1 MPSHPIE
8 TRHPSFDHRR
18 TTIRMKPSLSSG
30 RRLSLGPSR
39 ALVLDLLRLSQ
50 RVPVFPVERQ
60 MEIGAVAAARDACPQ
75 RISWVTLFAKAL
87 ALTAREIPQ
96 LRRSYITWPWPHLY
110 EHEQS
115 VAMVAVN
122 RQYQG
127 EDRLFWLR
135 LVSPETT
142 SLVGLQKQLDRGTAG
157 NVEEVYRQQLQFSLV
172 PALLRRLIWWGR
184 MNLWPPRRAG
194 WLGTF
199 GLSVLAAQGCYNRQ
213 PPHFLTSCL
222 SYGPLDDRGRMPVT
236 LICDH
241 RVLDG
246 VTAAQAMALLEEQL
260 CGPISTE
267 LRGLKEA
274 RAAA

>member
-1 MPSHPIE
+1 
-8 TRHPSFDHRR
+8 
-18 TTIRMKPSLSSG
+18 MKPSLSSG
-30 RRLSLGPSR
+30 RRLPLGRSR

-50 RVPVFPVERQ
+50 QVPIFPVERQ
-60 MEIGAVAAARDACPQ
+60 MDLGALATARVACPR
-75 RISWVTLFAKAL
+75 RISWVAIFAKAF

-96 LRRSYITWPWPHLY
+96 LRRSYIAWPWPHVY

-122 RQYQG
+122 RQYEG

-142 SLVGLQKQLDRGTAG
+142 PLVGLQKQLDQGTAG
-157 NVEEVYRQQLQFSLV
+157 DVNEVYRQQLQFSLV
-172 PALLRRLIWWGR
+172 PTFLRRLIWWGR
-184 MNLWPPRRAG
+184 MNLAPARRAR

-199 GLSVLAAQGCYNRQ
+199 GLSVLASQGCYNRR
-213 PPHFLTSCL
+213 PPHFLTSCVT
-222 SYGPLDDRGRMPVT
+222 YGPLDDRGRMPLT

-246 VTAAQAMALLEEQL
+246 FTAAQGLALLEETL
-260 CGPISTE
+260 VGTIASE
-267 LRGLKEA
+267 LQGIKGQ